1 MAKTTT
7 TKEIVRGGV
16 SLVGYGF
23 DVAAFEALDG
33 TVALAIAAAEI
44 LGLTADVSA
53 VEELEFE
60 ISEYDG
66 KPGRTEGD
74 STPRKAN
81 LTTSFTLKQV
91 AAEILTDA
99 YTTIVTTAMA
109 NLDFDKAER
118 SLDPDDYTY
127 QENVFFIGLRK
138 DKKFFILVVDKAASE
153 SPLDLTFS
161 DGEDVTHVVE
171 FIANYD
177 LATIRASLDRSLTA
191 PYKLYIGKTV

>member
-23 DVAAFEALDG
+23 DVTAFEADG
-33 TVALAIAAAEI
+33 DVAAAIAAAEI

-60 ISEYDG
+60 ISEFDG
-66 KPGRTEGD
+66 KTGRTEGD

-91 AAEILTDA
+91 SAEILTDA
-99 YTTIVTTAMA
+99 YATLVTTVIAA
-109 NLDFDKAER
+109 ADFEKVER

-161 DGEDVTHVVE
+161 DGEDVTHMVE

-177 LATIRASLDRSLTA
+177 LAVVRASLDRTIKA